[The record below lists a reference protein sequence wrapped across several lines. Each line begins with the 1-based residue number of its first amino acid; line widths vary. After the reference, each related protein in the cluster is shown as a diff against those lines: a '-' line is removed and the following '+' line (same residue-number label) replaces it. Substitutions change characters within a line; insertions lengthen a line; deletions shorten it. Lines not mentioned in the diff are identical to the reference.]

1 MESETAWGTRRRG
14 RWKKAYLDQ
23 QGGRM
28 RHHHFLATVICHSA
42 MLKSAII
49 RSLEDWNIETKSA
62 CEDCSESCSCEASDV
77 AIIVSGFCGDPA
89 QLSCL
94 QRIRSHPTEKWI
106 VLTSDQCDPLVLA
119 LASKGA
125 EVCVVPDDINGDD
138 LANVAHLAARGNR
151 VTLGRFYQGCTA
163 TEMEKIQN
171 AHLDVQQWRILNY
184 LARGASNKVIARI
197 EKTTEASVK
206 GRIRGLLDRLGV
218 ENRTQAAVI
227 AVRAGLGGQCQD
239 RNEPPFIP
247 ALSAGIKVPEIT
259 TMN

>member
-1 MESETAWGTRRRG
+1 
-14 RWKKAYLDQ
+14 
-23 QGGRM
+23 M

-49 RSLEDWNIETKSA
+49 RSLEDWGIETKSS
-62 CEDCSESCSCEASDV
+62 CDICSEGCSCEATNV

-94 QRIRSHPTEKWI
+94 QRLKSHPAGKWI
-106 VLTSDQCDPLVLA
+106 VLTSDQCDPLVLT
-119 LASKGA
+119 LASNGA
-125 EVCVVPDDINGDD
+125 EVCIVPDDISGDD
-138 LANVAHLAARGNR
+138 LANVVHLAARGNR
-151 VTLGRFYQGCTA
+151 VTLGRFYQGCSA
-163 TEMEKIQN
+163 TEMQKIQD

-227 AVRAGLGGQCQD
+227 GVKAGLGGECPSQSL
-239 RNEPPFIP
+239 PSFIP
-247 ALSAGIKVPEIT
+247 RLSAELKSPDIPM
-259 TMN
+259 MN